1 MEEAIAGV
9 IHSTQIY
16 TFTVFN
22 EGSPSFGAGDA
33 VGLCR
38 HSPTFVIVIS
48 PGGGGGVCVCVMG
61 GRGAKGGTGC
71 AHSCTLT
78 AGQRLY
84 INLSAVVS
92 TVNCQATDNI
102 LHFSLNMRVIISQS
116 NSTNPELAS
125 SPLASE

>member
-16 TFTVFN
+16 TSTVFN

-48 PGGGGGVCVCVMG
+48 PGGGGGVFG
-61 GRGAKGGTGC
+61 GRGAGC
-71 AHSCTLT
+71 AHSFTLT
-78 AGQRLY
+78 AGPRLY

-92 TVNCQATDNI
+92 TVNCRATDNI
-102 LHFSLNMRVIISQS
+102 LHFSLNMRLIILHI